1 MTAIISLPPGLSGS
15 AAQLAPDGGT
25 AGDAAADD
33 LGPFAAII
41 RGLLD
46 QQAAGNTDPAL
57 LFGLTDSAATPNRDA
72 IAATD
77 STATE
82 GLDALLPFLDAMGLT
97 REAIP
102 AGDDPANT
110 SAATEEVPLDPL
122 AATEEIPLDP
132 LAATEK
138 IPLDPLAAAI
148 APIPAATDAADEA
161 SGPAISAAGTG
172 VSARTLPAMEAENA
186 ARQMPNAATAPDV
199 RPSPTKE
206 ASPGRDFA
214 SQIVAAIDNVK
225 EQPSNAPGGIA
236 AAVHQAMAASAPHN
250 AHATRALP
258 VEQPVGARGWS
269 EEVGNRV
276 AWMASRM
283 ESRAE
288 LVLTPPQMGRVEV
301 SLTVNGDQASANFV
315 SANPAVR
322 EALEAALPRLREVLA
337 EAGIQLGQAQVG
349 AENARQSAQQDKNG
363 DNFTFDRSGASSAS
377 EPGSATE
384 SAERAGLKTGRGLVD
399 VFA

>member
-1 MTAIISLPPGLSGS
+1 MTAIISLPPGQS
-15 AAQLAPDGGT
+15 ASASKFAPDGGE
-25 AGDAAADD
+25 ADLATG
-33 LGPFAAII
+33 LGPFAALF
-41 RGLLD
+41 RNLLD
-46 QQAAGNTDPAL
+46 RQATGGADADLLAFEVATD
-57 LFGLTDSAATPNRDA
+57 TAATH
-72 IAATD
+72 AA
-77 STATE
+77 SAGTE
-82 GLDALLPFLDAMGLT
+82 DLDALLPFLDAMGMT
-97 REAIP
+97 REDASR
-102 AGDDPANT
+102 GDDAAPAST
-110 SAATEEVPLDPL
+110 AATE
-122 AATEEIPLDP
+122 A
-132 LAATEK
+132 
-138 IPLDPLAAAI
+138 PLDPLAAAI
-148 APIPAATDAADEA
+148 APAPAATDAADEA

-172 VSARTLPAMEAENA
+172 VSARTLPAMEAENP
-186 ARQMPNAATAPDV
+186 ARQTPNAAAAPDV
-199 RPSPTKE
+199 RPSPIKE

-288 LVLTPPQMGRVEV
+288 LVLTPPQIGRVEV